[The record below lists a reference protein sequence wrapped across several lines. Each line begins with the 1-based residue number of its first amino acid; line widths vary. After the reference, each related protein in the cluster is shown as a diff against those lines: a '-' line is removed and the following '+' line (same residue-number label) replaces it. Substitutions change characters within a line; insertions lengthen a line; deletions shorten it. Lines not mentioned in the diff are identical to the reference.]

1 MRGGLVWTCS
11 ASPTTSTHVFERSAS
26 PADVESADL
35 SGVTGTPTFFVNSRR
50 HYGPYDMASLA
61 AAVRSA
67 EAHSRLELLA

>member
-1 MRGGLVWTCS
+1 VQRFADDLN
-11 ASPTTSTHVFERSAS
+11 ASLRAKHIA
-26 PADVESADL
+26 ADVESADL

-50 HYGPYDMASLA
+50 HYGPYDIASLA